1 MLEGDNKYEADVY
14 GKQEAKKGMRFS
26 ILPPVLMLYL
36 KRFEYDYEKDKNI
49 KVPIQKVT
57 LRTNV
62 DYRPIRVL

>member
-1 MLEGDNKYEADVY
+1 LEGENKYDADIY

-49 KVPIQKVT
+49 KVHIQK
-57 LRTNV
+57 
-62 DYRPIRVL
+62 